1 MTIRFRDLSGKRI
14 WQLVWPFL
22 LSVAAGSVLHNY
34 YRCTWW
40 FYHPMMAISDG
51 LIVAG
56 VVGLLLEIF
65 ATKFLIQKT
74 ADSLAENLVGRGLP
88 RKIQARIQE
97 IANTTLVRD
106 HYVKTYKLTAAGQGN
121 LTVETTTTFE
131 VKNYGWRTERYVPE
145 MDEER
150 VFNPEFQYLH
160 YSLKEEVHSLD
171 AAALKKRVESKH
183 DKPTT
188 LQTSGDKAVKLGPI
202 AEDPSAICR
211 VKWVLRVTMPEQF
224 VDLTEF
230 RYATVGAQIFVEEM
244 PDDLEFCCTGVSK
257 DSRTWEFA
265 EPFLRGQQIKVWW
278 LKK

>member
-1 MTIRFRDLSGKRI
+1 
-14 WQLVWPFL
+14 
-22 LSVAAGSVLHNY
+22 
-34 YRCTWW
+34 
-40 FYHPMMAISDG
+40 MMAISDG

-106 HYVKTYKLTAAGQGN
+106 HYVKTYKLIAAGGGS
-121 LTVETTTTFE
+121 LTVETTVAFE
-131 VKNYGWRTERYVPE
+131 VKNYGWQAERYVPE
-145 MDEER
+145 ADEEA
-150 VFNPEFQYLH
+150 VFKPEFLYLH
-160 YSLKEEVHSLD
+160 YSLNGEAHSLD
-171 AAALKKRVESKH
+171 AAALAKRIDSKH

-188 LQTSGDKAVKLGPI
+188 LQTSGDKAVKLEPI
-202 AEDPSAICR
+202 SEDSNAICQ
-211 VKWVLRVTMPEQF
+211 VKWKLRVTMPEQF

-230 RYATVGAQIFVEEM
+230 RFATLGAQIFVEEI
-244 PDDLEFCCTGVSK
+244 PPDLEFCCTGVSK
-257 DSRTWEFA
+257 DSRTWEFTG
-265 EPFLRGQQIKVWW
+265 PFLRGQQIKVWW